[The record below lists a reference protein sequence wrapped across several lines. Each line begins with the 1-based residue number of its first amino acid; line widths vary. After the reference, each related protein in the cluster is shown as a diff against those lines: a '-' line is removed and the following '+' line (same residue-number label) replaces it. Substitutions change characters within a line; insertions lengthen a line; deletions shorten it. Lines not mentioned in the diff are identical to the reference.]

1 MDTAGRRAWERASA
15 GSSAYTRAGPTI
27 PPTQDSECNQVKYS
41 TDLVL
46 RNVDEKQSLGR
57 AAADLK
63 GGRRSCYAV
72 GFDYWANCYDVIC
85 SCCSRIR
92 GWISHKQTR
101 IIWPSW
107 PAGLTA
113 DQGELGTSAHNS
125 SWFQH
130 LQGCFVMELKISIVL
145 ILHFLAHF
153 GGSTWRGTQMRELMT

>member
-101 IIWPSW
+101 IIWPSAQLACRTDCRPRRAW
-107 PAGLTA
+107 HQRSQQLLVSTSSRLLRHGAQNFYCPYSPFPGTFWGQYVAGHTNA
-113 DQGELGTSAHNS
+113 
-125 SWFQH
+125 
-130 LQGCFVMELKISIVL
+130 
-145 ILHFLAHF
+145 
-153 GGSTWRGTQMRELMT
+153 